1 MTNKMAQ
8 SLKPHP
14 PRNIRHA
21 LLRVFQ
27 QPAGIAQPGAANK
40 FTRRFAK
47 LGVKQAVK
55 LAFAQL
61 NVLREPGGVQ
71 RVSQIL
77 FDDRHRPAQP

>member
-1 MTNKMAQ
+1 MTNKVGAVA
-8 SLKPHP
+8 KPHP
-14 PRNIRHA
+14 SRDIRNA

-40 FTRRFAK
+40 FPRRFAK